1 MKDRNMSKYKKS
13 IYKEN
18 KNKIGVYRLTC
29 NKNGKIYIGSSVN
42 LSKRFSHYYSNK
54 TMLNKLKFSKSIIY
68 SALLKHGRDNFS
80 LEILEYCEK
89 DVLIEREQYYMDLL
103 NPEYNICKTAGSRL
117 NIKKIGINY
126 YLYGKTPS

>member
-1 MKDRNMSKYKKS
+1 MKYTNMLKYKNR

-42 LSKRFSHYYSNK
+42 LSRRFSHYYSNK
-54 TMLNKLKFSKSIIY
+54 TMLNKLKVSKSFIY
-68 SALLKHGRDNFS
+68 SALLKHGHVNFS

-103 NPEYNICKTAGSRL
+103 KPEYNICKIAGSRF
-117 NIKKIGINY
+117 KCTKVR
-126 YLYGKTPS
+126 K